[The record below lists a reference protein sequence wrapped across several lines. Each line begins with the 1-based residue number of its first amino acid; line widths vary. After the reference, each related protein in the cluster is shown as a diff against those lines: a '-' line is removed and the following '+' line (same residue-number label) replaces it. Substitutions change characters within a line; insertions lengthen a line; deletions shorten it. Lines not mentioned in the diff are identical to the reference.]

1 MRPFKIAA
9 AQVPS
14 VRGDIAANVS
24 AHEDAIRTAAT
35 HAVSLLVFPELSLTG
50 YELDLA
56 ARLAFSL
63 EDDRVSHLRDLAQQH
78 QLTLVVGAPM
88 ETAAD
93 KPAIGA
99 FVLTPNGDIL
109 SYLKMHL
116 GSSESDY
123 CSPGIAPLTVD
134 IDDQRIGL
142 SICADSSRP
151 SHARAYSELGAQV
164 YAAGVFLTDEWY
176 ETDAPRL
183 QKFAQDFQMLTVM
196 ANQGASTG
204 TYTSVG
210 KSAIWEPGGT
220 LLVRSNGVESVL
232 LTAARTG
239 GGWRGEIIDMSQG
252 TL

>member
-1 MRPFKIAA
+1 VRPFTIAA
-9 AQVPS
+9 AQIPS
-14 VRGDIAANVS
+14 VRGDIAANLS
-24 AHEDAIRTAAT
+24 AHEGAIRTAAR
-35 HAVSLLVFPELSLTG
+35 HAVSMLVFPELSLTG

-56 ARLAFSL
+56 AALAFSVT
-63 EDDRVSHLRDLAQQH
+63 DDRVRQLRDMAQRH
-78 QLTLVVGAPM
+78 RLTLVVGAPIA
-88 ETAAD
+88 TTAD

-99 FVLTPNGDIL
+99 FVLTPDGDIQ

-116 GSSESDY
+116 GSSESEY
-123 CSPGIAPLTVD
+123 CSPGMAPLTVN

-151 SHARAYSELGAQV
+151 SHARTYAELGAHI

-176 ETDAPRL
+176 VTDVPRL

-210 KSAIWEPGGT
+210 KSTIWEPGGK
-220 LLVRSNGVESVL
+220 LLIQTSGVEKVL
-232 LTAARTG
+232 VTAVRGA
-239 GGWRGEIIDMSQG
+239 GGWHGEIIDIAEA
-252 TL
+252 TP